1 MNSSSNSKYHPATN
15 RSRNPLNQF
24 LVEKF
29 SNLKRMADSKGFK
42 NQSFCYSKI
51 LKSLIKYPMPILSLK
66 QMIEIE
72 GIGEKTS
79 YSIMKMIKKNYADY
93 LEDKASVNLTDGKAI
108 FDNLS
113 ENDFASEDENYD
125 QILKSTTNKKAS
137 LLDSLTNK
145 SNLKRPESLQK
156 NEFDHPEK
164 KLRLMNSDELLER
177 SSISKSKQTSKFRAP
192 EPESNPWSILIG
204 LFYFQQNQ
212 QRKYATKKEIKSE
225 IEKISF
231 KCEINN
237 WTSTKT
243 LIKNELIYKFR
254 FFIYF
259 FLIYLAIHLTQLKN
273 IACQMKEKN

>member
-1 MNSSSNSKYHPATN
+1 MNSASNSKSHPFTN

-29 SNLKRMADSKGFK
+29 SNLKRIADSRGFK

-51 LKSLIKYPMPILSLK
+51 LKSLMKYPMPILSLK
-66 QMIEIE
+66 QMTEIE

-79 YSIMKMIKKNYADY
+79 YAIIKMIKKNYSDY
-93 LEDKASVNLTDGKAI
+93 LEDKNNSNATEEKGRAI

-113 ENDFASEDENYD
+113 ENDFASEDENND
-125 QILKSTTNKKAS
+125 HILKSTTNKKTT
-137 LLDSLTNK
+137 LLDNQANK
-145 SNLKRPESLQK
+145 SNLKRPDSFQK

-164 KLRLMNSDELLER
+164 RLKIMDSDELLER
-177 SSISKSKQTSKFRAP
+177 SSMSKSKQSSKFKVP
-192 EPESNPWSILIG
+192 EAETNPWAILIG

-243 LIKNELIYKFR
+243 LIKNELIYKFCFYEMLFR
-254 FFIYF
+254 FI
-259 FLIYLAIHLTQLKN
+259 
-273 IACQMKEKN
+273 